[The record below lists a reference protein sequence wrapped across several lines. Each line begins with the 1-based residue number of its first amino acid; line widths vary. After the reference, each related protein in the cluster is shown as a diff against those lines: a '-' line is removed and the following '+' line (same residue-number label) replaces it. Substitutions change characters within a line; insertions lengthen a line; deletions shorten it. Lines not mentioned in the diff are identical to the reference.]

1 MEEVKNCP
9 NCGKQITDK
18 FVYCPFCG
26 AETEPKCKK
35 CGEPLVAG
43 ANFCTV
49 CGTPIAKRG
58 GVEQPSSPKVEHA
71 EHVQVRQ
78 VARPKKRT
86 AVRVSKDGIIA
97 LVKSAFVVLVCI
109 LMFAFSFAGVVG
121 IDVEKVLSSYIDTDE
136 VYIEDGTI
144 NLNAVDF
151 VKLMFATTRHYDE
164 VKDVDKI
171 EKLQNELTETIE
183 DMGEIVEDDIRGSKL
198 VLTSESK
205 RAINRM
211 LVGIMEYAYSID
223 SLDSISGFGVVTG
236 DSIAEVCTAGALFF
250 VNIFV
255 TATLLAFAIV
265 ELVKTCK
272 SVVKR
277 ENVRLVSTLDAFLPM
292 LIALPLAGV
301 FALSMTSA
309 YIVLASELIAGLAFA
324 SIATLFV
331 LALSMVRDVREHD
344 SVKVIIPKIIT
355 VAMCAVVIGC
365 CFAPMFKG
373 TFEVQLY
380 NESKEKEYSIEMYGD
395 VFTGTLL
402 SDAQKEPIEE
412 ALKDTRKWEYF
423 SNNITTIENILQFHT
438 EKNLYQAD
446 GAVIKAYSNSVN
458 ASSCL
463 AQLGIVGG
471 GALSA
476 GYFLLVVAILL
487 SGGCICCS
495 ISSDEKGQ
503 LLCSIFM
510 LVVMLA
516 TLGISIAM
524 THIVDYHMETMESH
538 LFKLELGGGCISAA
552 VMCVIAIVFSAIPK
566 RVWAISMIGDDLF
579 LEEIPEESEE
589 TQDDEM
595 IATC

>member
-1 MEEVKNCP
+1 MEDVKNCP

-43 ANFCTV
+43 ASFCTV

-58 GVEQPSSPKVEHA
+58 GVEQQSSPKVAHA
-71 EHVQVRQ
+71 EPIQVRQ

-121 IDVEKVLSSYIDTDE
+121 IDVEEILSDYVDTDE
-136 VYIEDGTI
+136 VYIEDGTV

-171 EKLQNELTETIE
+171 EKLQDKLEKTINDMAECIE
-183 DMGEIVEDDIRGSKL
+183 DDVRGSKL
-198 VLTSESK
+198 VLSSESK
-205 RAINRM
+205 RAINHTIVD
-211 LVGIMEYAYSID
+211 LMEYAYSID

-236 DSIAEVCTAGALFF
+236 DSIAEVRTAGALFF

-265 ELVKTCK
+265 ELVKTCRR
-272 SVVKR
+272 VAKR
-277 ENVRLVSTLDAFLPM
+277 ENVRLVSALDAELPM
-292 LIALPLAGV
+292 LIALPLAGI

-309 YIVLASELIAGLAFA
+309 YIVLASELIAGLVFA

-344 SVKVIIPKIIT
+344 SVKVIVLKIIT

-365 CFAPMFKG
+365 CFAPVLKG
-373 TFEVQLY
+373 TFEVQL
-380 NESKEKEYSIEMYGD
+380 NGQSKEKEYSIEMYGD

-402 SDAQKEPIEE
+402 SDAQRESIEE
-412 ALKDTRKWEYF
+412 ALKETRKWEYF

-446 GAVIKAYSNSVN
+446 GAVIKAYSNSVS

-463 AQLGIVGG
+463 AQLGIVG
-471 GALSA
+471 AESLST

-487 SGGCICCS
+487 SGGCICCCV
-495 ISSDEKGQ
+495 SSDEKGQ

-510 LVVMLA
+510 LIVVLV

-524 THIVDYHMETMESH
+524 THIVDYHMETI
-538 LFKLELGGGCISAA
+538 KLELGGGCISAA

-566 RVWAISMIGDDLF
+566 RVWAVSMIGDDLF
-579 LEEIPEESEE
+579 LEEISEESEE